1 MLRLSALYKVFQ
13 TNLKAT
19 NDGFPSLLPFRI
31 QTAMPTREQ
40 ELLNAWELIWYYISV
55 LVTFMNISLAMH
67 FDQDKKYQQ

>member
-1 MLRLSALYKVFQ
+1 
-13 TNLKAT
+13 
-19 NDGFPSLLPFRI
+19 
-31 QTAMPTREQ
+31 MPTREQ